1 MTSDSKEYASRQLG
15 FFFPSFSLNGEIPAA
30 KQDSDTQT
38 QKTLALIPPYLLQE
52 KKEEIL
58 KTILDS
64 GFQVAMQHE
73 AVLTKEQAKAFYKQ
87 HEGTEYFHASSNR
100 LVFLSC
106 GGPVLALAL
115 TRKNAV
121 QHWGNV
127 FSPKILEAAKEK
139 SPNPEWLRLASILE
153 NAVHGSSDA
162 KHAIDNIKFIF
173 GDVVQF
179 VSACESLIC
188 PFRDPPVMKIV
199 QIKTI
204 FVRYT
209 SFYWSFG
216 AFEGVLFMNSR
227 LLNCITDCCYWHI
240 RGVSNKLHTV

>member
-87 HEGTEYFHASSNR
+87 HEGTEYFHTGYMISRGPS
-100 LVFLSC
+100 VMMILS
-106 GGPVLALAL
+106 
-115 TRKNAV
+115 K
-121 QHWGNV
+121 
-127 FSPKILEAAKEK
+127 
-139 SPNPEWLRLASILE
+139 E
-153 NAVHGSSDA
+153 NAIAEWRELMGPADSELG
-162 KHAIDNIKFIF
+162 ITIIKK
-173 GDVVQF
+173 VQF